1 MKAQKKLN
9 VVLIILIIILLSIIS
24 FIGIFYQNKN
34 KMKNY
39 IKEYNLGTDL
49 KGYRKVILE
58 VDSSYEENTDELKNY
73 DNYVKSAN
81 IIKDRINSMKI
92 TDYSVMC
99 DESTGKIE
107 INLPENT
114 QTDYILADIT
124 QKGKFEVVDA
134 SNNDVLM
141 NNQDIRSTNVRT
153 TKTYS
158 NTEAIYMDINF
169 NSNGAKKFKEITKNY
184 QNTVSNEVADTT
196 SENTTEN
203 VETNETSNET
213 NEATNETEGTSE
225 EENSAKEISLNID
238 GTTMMTTDF
247 SEVIDNGVLSLTLGS
262 ASSNDD
268 LKILMYQAESLAAI
282 LENDEMPLKYT
293 VTGNM
298 YVSSPIEQNHIN
310 ILICIGLAI
319 ALIMFIVL
327 IIKYKGKGLAI
338 SFSSIGFLA
347 VYLLI
352 IRYTNVTLT
361 LEGIFAIAIVFIIN
375 YICNIMLLNRI
386 KKNVK
391 KSFEEAMRKFSLTIV
406 PIFIFAVVCCFSGW
420 MPIFSF
426 GMVVFWGLIISV
438 IYNFIVTQLFIKN
451 LSK

>member
-81 IIKDRINSMKI
+81 IIKDRLNSMKI

-169 NSNGAKKFKEITKNY
+169 NSNGVKKFKEITKNY

-238 GTTMMTTDF
+238 GTTMMTTNF

-327 IIKYKGKGLAI
+327 IIKYKEKGLAI

-386 KKNVK
+386 KKNVE